1 MGSRVLYLCNG
12 RETGSLTEY
21 YREYT
26 TLATRMVD
34 QEPQASNGRA
44 QIADAPRG
52 PLLGKPS
59 RYVPGGDWPS
69 YTEQMD
75 FFFVANGVSNAQ
87 HKKAI
92 LLTNVPTE
100 TFQLIKDL
108 LAPTPPSDGGVT
120 YEQIVQVVKD
130 HVKPEQ
136 SPLVSR
142 YEFDTRVRKSTE
154 SVSDFVKVLRHLAA
168 KCKFHD
174 DQRNE
179 RLRDRFIAGIK
190 DDRMLRALL
199 GETLT
204 DLTFDKAVQRC
215 VAMEQASR
223 DVETLR
229 GEAGLQPRPHEGT
242 VGMAEV
248 HQMTTGSTTCYRC
261 GGAHEA
267 RECRFRT
274 ATCFR
279 CQKQGHVQRMCRTK
293 PGPRKEVQSDK
304 GPIRKENKKKP
315 AMKCLEAWEKEEH
328 SESDSD
334 LYNLFSLGRNHAM
347 EVQVQIERK
356 PIVMELDT
364 GAAVSVISH
373 EEYKRKLRQ
382 QVSIKETD
390 LLLHTYTGETVKP
403 MGVCTVNVEHNHQKQ
418 QLPLYVLPGKGP
430 ALLGR
435 EWLKAIRLQWSLLHL
450 NATQELE
457 DLLARHPNVFGLG
470 LGRMKGIKAR
480 IALRSDSTP
489 RFWKARPVAFARK
502 KAVEQELDRL
512 ESEDVIER
520 VQHSEWAA
528 PIVTPVKKGGN
539 VRICGDFK
547 VTVNPQLEIDTYPLP
562 RIEEI
567 YAGLGGGK
575 HFTVIDLKQAYL
587 QMELQEDSQL
597 AMTINTHRGLYRFKR
612 LPFGVASAP
621 AIWQR
626 AMEQV
631 LMGIPGTR
639 CYLDD
644 IIITGHTLED
654 HLTNLEMVLHR
665 LEEYGLKANK
675 EKCKFLSDS
684 VEYCGHIISAK
695 GLHTSEKKTRAIT
708 QMPVPSSIQQLR
720 SFLGMIQYYARF
732 LPNLSTELAPLHDLL
747 KKDAPWEWGEDQGKS
762 FTKVKQML
770 LQDRIL
776 THFDPGL
783 PVTLA
788 CDSSSYGLGAVL
800 SHMFPDGSERPI
812 AYASRSLS
820 GAEKQYAQIEK
831 EALALYWG
839 VKKFR
844 LYLEGHRFTLITDH
858 QPLKFILSP
867 DKAIPVTAAARL
879 QRWSLFLGA
888 FTYDIQYRPTGQHAN
903 CDGLSRLPVDDEIP
917 DRTDD
922 TAIFYNSIVDTLPVT
937 AKDIERASRQDRL
950 ISQVMEMV
958 QQGGQSLDTEKEL
971 IPFNRR
977 RNELITHQGVLMWGS
992 RVVVPT
998 KLRARVLETLHEG
1011 HPGMV
1016 KMKGL
1021 ARSFVWWPGIDGD
1034 IEREVRHC
1042 VGCQENARTPGRGP
1056 LHRWEYPA
1064 KPWQRLHVDFAGP
1077 LDGQMYL
1084 LVIDAYSKWPEI
1096 FSMRS
1101 TVAEETV
1108 ATLRTLF
1115 ARLGLPDQVISDNGP
1130 QFTSECFRMF
1140 MCKNGIRHV
1149 TGAPYHPAT
1158 NGQAERLV
1166 QSFKRAMKAEKRE
1179 RTAQHK
1185 LDRFLLS
1192 YRNSPQAT
1200 TGQSPAQLL
1209 LGRNIKS
1216 RLDLVKPS
1224 VEREVNSKLIQ
1235 NEYRPPKG
1243 FAKGQAIWFRN
1254 YHLGPKW
1261 LVGTVEEQTG
1271 PVSYRVATPTRTH
1284 RLHAD
1289 QMRSGPHPEGVP
1301 SKDTGSK
1308 TEEVAL
1314 SQPLP
1319 GREPVT
1325 GQEGETQTQQEMD
1338 SRQEAPNEC
1347 QIPEPPTPV
1356 PEGGNATCTRSGR
1369 RVLPPARLAEYV
1381 TDYAK

>member
-1 MGSRVLYLCNG
+1 
-12 RETGSLTEY
+12 
-21 YREYT
+21 
-26 TLATRMVD
+26 
-34 QEPQASNGRA
+34 
-44 QIADAPRG
+44 
-52 PLLGKPS
+52 
-59 RYVPGGDWPS
+59 
-69 YTEQMD
+69 
-75 FFFVANGVSNAQ
+75 
-87 HKKAI
+87 
-92 LLTNVPTE
+92 
-100 TFQLIKDL
+100 
-108 LAPTPPSDGGVT
+108 
-120 YEQIVQVVKD
+120 
-130 HVKPEQ
+130 
-136 SPLVSR
+136 
-142 YEFDTRVRKSTE
+142 
-154 SVSDFVKVLRHLAA
+154 
-168 KCKFHD
+168 
-174 DQRNE
+174 
-179 RLRDRFIAGIK
+179 
-190 DDRMLRALL
+190 
-199 GETLT
+199 
-204 DLTFDKAVQRC
+204 
-215 VAMEQASR
+215 
-223 DVETLR
+223 
-229 GEAGLQPRPHEGT
+229 
-242 VGMAEV
+242 
-248 HQMTTGSTTCYRC
+248 
-261 GGAHEA
+261 
-267 RECRFRT
+267 
-274 ATCFR
+274 
-279 CQKQGHVQRMCRTK
+279 
-293 PGPRKEVQSDK
+293 
-304 GPIRKENKKKP
+304 
-315 AMKCLEAWEKEEH
+315 
-328 SESDSD
+328 
-334 LYNLFSLGRNHAM
+334 
-347 EVQVQIERK
+347 
-356 PIVMELDT
+356 
-364 GAAVSVISH
+364 
-373 EEYKRKLRQ
+373 
-382 QVSIKETD
+382 
-390 LLLHTYTGETVKP
+390 
-403 MGVCTVNVEHNHQKQ
+403 
-418 QLPLYVLPGKGP
+418 
-430 ALLGR
+430 
-435 EWLKAIRLQWSLLHL
+435 
-450 NATQELE
+450 
-457 DLLARHPNVFGLG
+457 
-470 LGRMKGIKAR
+470 
-480 IALRSDSTP
+480 
-489 RFWKARPVAFARK
+489 
-502 KAVEQELDRL
+502 
-512 ESEDVIER
+512 
-520 VQHSEWAA
+520 
-528 PIVTPVKKGGN
+528 
-539 VRICGDFK
+539 
-547 VTVNPQLEIDTYPLP
+547 
-562 RIEEI
+562 
-567 YAGLGGGK
+567 
-575 HFTVIDLKQAYL
+575 
-587 QMELQEDSQL
+587 
-597 AMTINTHRGLYRFKR
+597 
-612 LPFGVASAP
+612 
-621 AIWQR
+621 
-626 AMEQV
+626 
-631 LMGIPGTR
+631 
-639 CYLDD
+639 
-644 IIITGHTLED
+644 
-654 HLTNLEMVLHR
+654 
-665 LEEYGLKANK
+665 
-675 EKCKFLSDS
+675 
-684 VEYCGHIISAK
+684 
-695 GLHTSEKKTRAIT
+695 
-708 QMPVPSSIQQLR
+708 
-720 SFLGMIQYYARF
+720 
-732 LPNLSTELAPLHDLL
+732 
-747 KKDAPWEWGEDQGKS
+747 
-762 FTKVKQML
+762 
-770 LQDRIL
+770 
-776 THFDPGL
+776 
-783 PVTLA
+783 
-788 CDSSSYGLGAVL
+788 
-800 SHMFPDGSERPI
+800 
-812 AYASRSLS
+812 
-820 GAEKQYAQIEK
+820 
-831 EALALYWG
+831 
-839 VKKFR
+839 
-844 LYLEGHRFTLITDH
+844 
-858 QPLKFILSP
+858 
-867 DKAIPVTAAARL
+867 
-879 QRWSLFLGA
+879 
-888 FTYDIQYRPTGQHAN
+888 
-903 CDGLSRLPVDDEIP
+903 
-917 DRTDD
+917 
-922 TAIFYNSIVDTLPVT
+922 
-937 AKDIERASRQDRL
+937 
-950 ISQVMEMV
+950 MEMV

-1289 QMRSGPHPEGVP
+1289 QMRSGPHHEGVP